1 MWVGGEN
8 LYVIADKEFPVA
20 VVNSVDFGRVLS
32 EQNLNRIE
40 PIESAK
46 KKTNNQSLSLFSPSK
61 FWFSNE
67 RNLKFR

>member
-1 MWVGGEN
+1 MWGGGEN

-46 KKTNNQSLSLFSPSK
+46 KKQTIKVCPFFPP
-61 FWFSNE
+61 
-67 RNLKFR
+67 RNFGFQMKET